1 MPAIITDQLRISNA
15 KSFVEKVSSNSA
27 SYYSFIGLSNPEE
40 IKSDWDQFPPAPK
53 DSFSEET
60 NYWDTMISLNRI
72 TSGNVRQ
79 VIRKIEWNSGD
90 IYDMYRHDITRDI
103 IPIDKRSK
111 PSNSTSLYLS
121 NFYVINSDFRVY
133 ICLYNGATPENNF
146 QGVPSLDEPTFTDL
160 DPRPAGTSGD
170 GYIWKYL
177 YTIKPSEIIK
187 FDSIDYIPV
196 PRNWGQ
202 EGESIN
208 IKNHALNSDQ
218 IKICTIRNRGRG
230 LGEPRVINKVNIVGD
245 GVGTPG
251 GQDINATASVVI
263 GNDSR
268 VESIQVTNGGTGYTF
283 ASIDW
288 KSAGISTLEEEPE
301 FDVIIPPQGGH
312 GFDIYR
318 ELGAYYV
325 LLFSRFENDTNNP
338 DFITG
343 NKISRIGLIENPL
356 QFDTQDI
363 LDESY
368 PTASAV
374 FALKLKGISP
384 NDNDFKTTTFSRNS
398 FITQTIE
405 TGVTAV
411 GRVISY
417 DQETGVLKYWQDRSL
432 VGFKYDGTN
441 DRNPQYGLK
450 LNLFTDSPTGLG
462 NLRIQG
468 GSRELEIDV
477 NFGTKQNPKSVDIN
491 NINLGQSFVK
501 GISKPEVQKY
511 SGNIIYVDNRPSILR
526 SINQKEDIK
535 IVLQF

>member
-15 KSFVEKVSSNSA
+15 KSFVEKISSGDK
-27 SYYSFIGLSNPEE
+27 SYYSFIGLTNPEE
-40 IKSDWDQFPPAPK
+40 IKSDWDQFPPSPK
-53 DSFSEET
+53 DSFNEEN
-60 NYWDTMISLNRI
+60 NYWDTILSLKKI
-72 TSGNVRQ
+72 ASGDVRQ
-79 VIRKIEWNSGD
+79 LVRKIEWNSGD

-103 IPIDKRSK
+103 SPIDKRSK
-111 PSNSTSLYLS
+111 PSNSTTLYLS

-133 ICLYNGATPENNF
+133 ICLYNGAAVENNF

-170 GYIWKYL
+170 GYMWKYL

-196 PRNWGQ
+196 PKNWGN

-208 IKNHALNSDQ
+208 IKQHSATSSQ

-230 LGEPRVINKVNIVGD
+230 LGEPRVVANIPIQGD
-245 GVGTPG
+245 GSEGRVSIT
-251 GQDINATASVVI
+251 I

-268 VESIQVTNGGTGYTF
+268 VDSIQVTNGGRGYTF

-288 KSAGISTLEEEPE
+288 KSLISASEEDPE

-325 LLFSRFENDTNNP
+325 LLYSRFENDTNNP
-338 DFITG
+338 DFIIG
-343 NKISRIGLIENPL
+343 NKISRIGLIENPIR
-356 QFDTQDI
+356 FNTDSI
-363 LDESY
+363 LDMD
-368 PTASAV
+368 TASSA

-384 NDNDFKTTTFSRNS
+384 NDDEFKTTTFTPNS
-398 FITQTIE
+398 VITQTIG
-405 TGVTAV
+405 TGSTAV

-417 DQETGVLKYWQDRSL
+417 DQETGILKYWQDRSI
-432 VGFKYDGTN
+432 VGFNYNGTVN
-441 DRNPQYGLK
+441 NNPEYGLK
-450 LNLFTDSPTGLG
+450 LHRFSDSVTGSG
-462 NLRIQG
+462 NIKIQG
-468 GSRELEIDV
+468 GTKELEIDTS
-477 NFGTKQNPKSVDIN
+477 FGIEQDPVSRIN
-491 NINLGQSFVK
+491 NINLGQSFIR
-501 GISKPEVQKY
+501 GISNPEVQKY
-511 SGNIIYVDNRPSILR
+511 TGNIVYVDNRPSILR